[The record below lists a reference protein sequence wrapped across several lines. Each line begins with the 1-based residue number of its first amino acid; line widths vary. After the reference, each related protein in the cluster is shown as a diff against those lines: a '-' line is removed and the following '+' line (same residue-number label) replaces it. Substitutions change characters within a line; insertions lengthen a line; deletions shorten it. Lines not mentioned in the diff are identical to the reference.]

1 MSSKGPALIA
11 AIDFGTMYSGYA
23 FSIIDSSPKRQFTI
37 NMNQAWNAGG
47 HNLLSIK
54 TPTTLLLDASK
65 QLVAFG
71 YQAENR
77 YTELEMDG
85 KIDGYYYFHRFKMKL
100 FEKENMS
107 PDTELTDIK
116 GKPVP
121 AKEVFALSIQFL
133 KQHLINSLSRQGV
146 DVADFGIQWVLTVPS
161 IWSDGAKQFMR
172 QCAVKAGIQNDSLM
186 ISLESEAASI
196 FCHHISSNLS
206 IDACTGVLSSKKGT
220 QYMIV
225 DMGGGT
231 SDITALENIGK
242 NQLKEIC
249 RASGS
254 DCGGIAVDNAFYTI
268 FMHIVGQA
276 VIDDLI
282 NSSPTAHLDLFREFE
297 CVKRSLTPEQ
307 TGKITMSIPFLTLT
321 QVCEKHH
328 NKDFVS
334 LLKASKYNNQMT
346 IVNDKLRI
354 EIDLLKLLFKQTTD
368 KIVNLIKDS
377 LHQVQNKRAVNVIL
391 VGGFSESLIVQHAI
405 KSSIP
410 SHNIIVPNEAT
421 LAVLK
426 GAVIFGTDPNV
437 IVSRVVRYTYGFQVS
452 NEFDPKLHEFLRQV
466 EVDGLQLCEKVFE
479 KFMVIN
485 STVSLGQKIK
495 ETFTTTKKFQELHYL
510 PLFTSTKKEPGYTD
524 DKACKHVGNVVVRIP
539 NPTENYRDID
549 VTICF
554 GHTELQIEAVDVE
567 SGNMCQTTFEY
578 V

>member
-1 MSSKGPALIA
+1 MNSSQKGPLT
-11 AIDFGTMYSGYA
+11 IDLN
-23 FSIIDSSPKRQFTI
+23 K
-37 NMNQAWNAGG
+37 AWNAGG

-54 TPTTLLLDASK
+54 TPTTLLLDLNK

-77 YTELEMDG
+77 YTELEMDACGFFGYQAENRYTELEMDG
-85 KIDGYYYFHRFKMKL
+85 KFDGYYYFHRFKLKL
-100 FEKENMS
+100 FEKES
-107 PDTELTDIK
+107 LSTDSELSDIR
-116 GKPVP
+116 GKSVP
-121 AKEVFALSIQFL
+121 AKDVFASSIRFL
-133 KQHLINSLSRQGV
+133 KQHLISSLSRQGV

-161 IWSDGAKQFMR
+161 IWSDSAKQFIR
-172 QCAVKAGIQNDSLM
+172 QCAVKAGIQNDSLVV
-186 ISLESEAASI
+186 SLESEAASI

-206 IDACTGVLSSKKGT
+206 VGTNTGVLSSKKGT
-220 QYMIV
+220 QYMVV

-242 NQLKEIC
+242 NKLKEIC
-249 RASGS
+249 RACGA
-254 DCGGIAVDNAFYTI
+254 DCGGIAVDNAFYTM
-268 FMHIVGQA
+268 FMDIVGQA

-282 NSSPTAHLDLFREFE
+282 SSSPTAHLDLFREFE

-307 TGKITMSIPFLTLT
+307 TGKVTMSIPFLTLT
-321 QVCEKHH
+321 QICEKHH
-328 NKDFVS
+328 HNDFVS
-334 LLKASKYNNQMT
+334 LLKASKYNQQMT

-354 EIDLLKLLFKQTTD
+354 EVDLLKLLFKPTTD
-368 KIVNLIKDS
+368 KIVNLIKDK
-377 LHQVQNKRAVNVIL
+377 LHEIQNKKAINVIL

-405 KSSIP
+405 KTSIP
-410 SHNIIVPNEAT
+410 SHHIIVPNEAT

-437 IVSRVVRYTYGFQVS
+437 IVSRVVRHTYGFQVS
-452 NEFDPKLHEFLRQV
+452 NDFDPKLHEFHRQV
-466 EVDGLQLCEKVFE
+466 EVDELELCEKVFE

-524 DKACKHVGNVVVRIP
+524 DKTCKHAGNVVVRIP
-539 NPTENYRDID
+539 NPTEKYRDID